1 MSSLERWHLFRVSF
15 IERFHCVCGMLQVN
29 CFSVQPIVQMR
40 FPGFPGDYVGRE
52 DGLNLF
58 KVVGSIIPSVAS
70 SWGVG
75 GGVGSSSASM
85 HTHDRQSCTYF
96 Q

>member
-1 MSSLERWHLFRVSF
+1 MSSLETCPLFRVSF
-15 IERFHCVCGMLQVN
+15 IERFHCVCGILQVN
-29 CFSVQPIVQMR
+29 CSSVQPIVQMR

-58 KVVGSIIPSVAS
+58 KVVGSIIPAVAS
-70 SWGVG
+70 SG
-75 GGVGSSSASM
+75 GGEGSSASM